1 MRGHAFDV
9 KSQRFTIW
17 NSLHA
22 EVEPSVV
29 VALASIWKRITRHVA
44 SEGVGRSIF
53 GRVAPAEVSRVK
65 GARNDDATWE
75 RECILLRL
83 SIIDRNIIVKLK
95 RLFQI
100 ALTLLAL
107 N

>member
-1 MRGHAFDV
+1 MRSHAFNV
-9 KSQRFTIW
+9 ESQRFTIW

-29 VALASIWKRITRHVA
+29 VALASVWKRITRHVA

-53 GRVAPAEVSRVK
+53 GRVALAKVSRVK
-65 GARNDDATWE
+65 GARNNDATWE

-83 SIIDRNIIVKLK
+83 PIVNRNTIVKLK

-100 ALTLLAL
+100 ALTHFAL